1 MPFYQVDSSRH
12 LQTPEDVY
20 ARPCSY
26 RRIVAS
32 SIRHPASCTRAPKLC
47 GGLRL
52 RVPRAYS
59 PERPGRL
66 DALFVSSRP
75 RVADSLTWPAGE
87 HPLEIRAR
95 SRGPTVRRHLSP
107 PRAPRAA
114 GPGRRGRSRGPLVP
128 IPSLPLATCHVPTA
142 AKFSDDSDRD
152 ERGAAFRRARAT
164 PPAPAQRFHRARDR
178 DATR

>member
-1 MPFYQVDSSRH
+1 MPFYQVDSSRL

-20 ARPCSY
+20 ARPCSC

-114 GPGRRGRSRGPLVP
+114 GPGRRGRSRGPPVP
-128 IPSLPLATCHVPTA
+128 IPSLPLAMSRRSPNFPTA
-142 AKFSDDSDRD
+142 ATADGRV
-152 ERGAAFRRARAT
+152 AAFRRARAT